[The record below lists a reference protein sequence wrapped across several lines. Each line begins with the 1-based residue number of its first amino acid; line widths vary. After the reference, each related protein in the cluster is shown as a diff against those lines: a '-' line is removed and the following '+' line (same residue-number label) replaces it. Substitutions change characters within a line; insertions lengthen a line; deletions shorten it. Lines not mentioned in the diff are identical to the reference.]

1 MGMSRVTHL
10 AVAVVFIA
18 IASAASALPLSP
30 GERRCV
36 TAVDKGTATL
46 AKTQGTLI
54 LDCLKQAAKGD
65 LGALPT
71 VEACVA
77 GDAKGRMAKRRL
89 SVLASEPLKCQAGSL
104 PSFAVPRLDAAYLP
118 APNPAAFDP
127 LLHEVYAETTLTA
140 VPAAVLLAMRDAFGD
155 PLDAGA
161 LLSAVNPAG
170 ASCQAR
176 VAKTIAG
183 CARAQR
189 KAVLTCKKKSLAAG
203 TGAAAA
209 LESECLATNGNLVS
223 GFPDVKGLLAAKC
236 DTALDAVLSQY
247 CAAQVAT
254 ALPGACAAAV
264 DTGACLVDRIACRV
278 CQETNT
284 AGGLARDCD
293 LLDDGL
299 DNASCATTVPQC
311 GNDLLDPPG
320 EQCDDGNLVDG
331 DCCSA
336 TCQLETTPCPGPTV
350 VLDSPAHGSFT
361 QAAQVIVSG
370 HVTNVNANDAD
381 LTVNGVAIAVQ
392 PDKTFSLSLTA
403 DTAGVFTPAFARL
416 LRQRDGARAVDRIV
430 VIAGAARAAATGAP
444 SGLALRLNDS
454 AFDVLEPALSALVPP
469 IDLSGLLQPGTV
481 LLNDVCYLTLFG
493 NCVGTVDVAI
503 GSMPPPGL
511 GGIGFGLDAQPNK
524 LVAAITIQNLS
535 LPLSVTSVTGT
546 PLSCEIQMLAPA
558 IVLAGDYGLS
568 PLAGDPTRIDVA
580 QLADIGVTTPG
591 LTTTS
596 TCSGA
601 LGGALSGLISTLV
614 GQLVTQFATSIAAPL
629 NQVDGDGNTPIAAA
643 LETTLAALDL
653 GTLLGT
659 GLGLDVD
666 APYTAITEDP
676 TGISFAADLGAAALT
691 PAPGAPTLAAYLH
704 VPETFPTFTAATPVG
719 AVPFDIAV
727 GLSTSAM
734 NALLRAQT
742 EQGLLQLSTAAI
754 DLGGGS
760 AVLTAGLLAP
770 ALPGFAA
777 LAPSTPLTLRLVPTL
792 APVLTG
798 GGAASGEIAELRLGH
813 LRLEVVENP
822 GVGEIV
828 HLGAA
833 VEARFDVALAVD
845 GAGLT
850 FDLAAPAPA
859 DVTVAVLVNPLG
871 TSEAAVAALVP
882 TILTGVLPDLAGAL
896 GTIPL
901 PGVVGQS
908 VEVSR
913 SPYYTVFAEFGS
925 LL

>member
-1 MGMSRVTHL
+1 MGMSRIAYL
-10 AVAVVFIA
+10 AAAVVFVA
-18 IASAASALPLSP
+18 AASAASALPLSP

-36 TAVDKGTATL
+36 TAVDKSTAAL
-46 AKTQGTLI
+46 AKTQGTSI

-89 SVLASEPLKCQAGSL
+89 SVLANEPLKCQAGNL
-104 PSFAVPRLDAAYLP
+104 PSFAVPRLGAAYLP
-118 APNPAAFDP
+118 APSPAAFDP
-127 LLHEVYAETTLTA
+127 LVHEVYAETTLTA
-140 VPAAVLLAMRDAFGD
+140 VPAAMLLAMRDAFGD

-161 LLSAVNPAG
+161 LLSSVNPAG
-170 ASCQAR
+170 AACQSR
-176 VAKTIAG
+176 VAKAIAG

-209 LESECLATNGNLVS
+209 LESECLATNGNLAS
-223 GFPDVKGLLAAKC
+223 GFPDAKGLLAAKC

-311 GNDLLDPPG
+311 GNDVLDPPG
-320 EQCDDGNLVDG
+320 EQCDDGNLVGG

-336 TCQLETTPCPGPTV
+336 TCQLETTPCPDPTV

-361 QAAQVIVSG
+361 QAAQVTVSG

-381 LTVNGVAIAVQ
+381 LTVNGVAIVVQ

-416 LRQRDGARAVDRIV
+416 VRQRDGARAVDRIV
-430 VIAGAARAAATGAP
+430 VIAGAARAAAAGAP

-454 AFDVLEPALSALVPP
+454 GFDLIEPLLSALVPP
-469 IDLSGLLQPGTV
+469 VDLSGLLQPGTV
-481 LLNDVCYLTLFG
+481 LLNDVCYLNLFG
-493 NCVGTVDVAI
+493 SCLGTADVAI
-503 GSMPPPGL
+503 GSMPPPGI
-511 GGIGFGLDAQPNK
+511 GGIGFDIDAQTGK
-524 LVAAITIQNLS
+524 LVVSLIIQNLT
-535 LPLSVTSVTGT
+535 LPLTVTGVT
-546 PLSCEIQMLAPA
+546 GAPLSCEIQVNAPA

-568 PLAGDPTRIDVA
+568 PLATDPTRIDVA
-580 QLADIGVTTPG
+580 QLANVVVTTPG
-591 LTTTS
+591 LATTT
-596 TCSGA
+596 TCSGS
-601 LGGALSGLISTLV
+601 LGGATQGLITLLV
-614 GQLVTQFATSIAAPL
+614 NQLVTQLANSLGTTL
-629 NQVDGDGNTPIAAA
+629 NQADANGNTPVAAA
-643 LETTLAALDL
+643 LETIFAALDL

-666 APYTAITEDP
+666 APYTVITEDP

-704 VPETFPTFTAATPVG
+704 VPETFPAFTAATPVG
-719 AVPFDIAV
+719 ALPFDVAV

-742 EQGLLQLSTAAI
+742 EQGLLQLTTAAI

-760 AVLTAGLLAP
+760 VALTAGLLAP
-770 ALPGFAA
+770 ALPGFAV
-777 LAPSTPLTLRLVPTL
+777 LPPSTPLALRLVPTL

-798 GGAASGEIAELRLGH
+798 NGAASGEIGELRLGH

-822 GVGEIV
+822 GVGETV
-828 HLGAA
+828 HLA
-833 VEARFDVALAVD
+833 VAVDARFDVAFAVD
-845 GAGLT
+845 GTGLT
-850 FDLAAPAPA
+850 FSLAAPTPA

-882 TILTGVLPDLAGAL
+882 TVLTGVLPDLAGAL

-913 SPYYTVFAEFGS
+913 SPFYTVFAEFGS